1 MSFFLYLCNCADIN
15 LGSHQCYEETQTLP
29 PQKKETGDFEE
40 IDGLVLIPDSISNG
54 VDANGTMFYGLIDD
68 NEQ

>member
-1 MSFFLYLCNCADIN
+1 MSFFLSLFNWADIN
-15 LGSHQCYEETQTLP
+15 LGSNQCHEETQTLP
-29 PQKKETGDFEE
+29 TQKKETGDFEE
-40 IDGLVLIPDSISNG
+40 IDGWVLIPGSISNG